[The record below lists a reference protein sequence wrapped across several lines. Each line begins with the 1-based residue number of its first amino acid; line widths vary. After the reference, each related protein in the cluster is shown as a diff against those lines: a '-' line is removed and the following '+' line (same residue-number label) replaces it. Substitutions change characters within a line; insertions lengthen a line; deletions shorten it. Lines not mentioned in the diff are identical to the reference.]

1 MGAADE
7 RCQAILF
14 GITFSGNTCSFEGR
28 LKVRTRHPPELPARE
43 QRRLLKKS
51 IIHPA
56 RQEVT
61 IPTEKMISMLFSF
74 FLFLQLISEE
84 EKKNEY
90 HKVIYSRLLSRGSHG
105 NAAITCTPEY
115 KGKSAV

>member
-1 MGAADE
+1 M
-7 RCQAILF
+7 RCQATLI
-14 GITFSGNTCSFEGR
+14 GVKFSVTRCNFEGR

-43 QRRLLKKS
+43 QRRLLQKS

-90 HKVIYSRLLSRGSHG
+90 HKVIYSRFLS
-105 NAAITCTPEY
+105 
-115 KGKSAV
+115 